1 MPIDRKL
8 ALLSQKLV
16 GSHKASRPINGSEG
30 WTDLLFLF
38 IIHSCPQLGKTL
50 LADGMLHP
58 TGVPLRGGKADA
70 CAKEHFGKKAMAFID
85 ADSDGTTSIRQAET
99 VAFIDR
105 YCQEL
110 CAK

>member
-50 LADGMLHP
+50 LADGMLHQAGFLFGLAIWLTCLLGP
-58 TGVPLRGGKADA
+58 VALIRYVLSLYYLVPVLWAAMLAPG
-70 CAKEHFGKKAMAFID
+70 EKKA
-85 ADSDGTTSIRQAET
+85 
-99 VAFIDR
+99 
-105 YCQEL
+105 
-110 CAK
+110 